1 MAGTMTLIAPAIA
14 AGLAFWPSPFLAVP
28 FYSCCRLGAS
38 KERPLECSVIGG
50 IAPRGFSAASDFY
63 RSSVRGDVDYVAN
76 HKVCDSRVSFC
87 AHQS

>member
-50 IAPRGFSAASDFY
+50 IAPRGFSAASDSLSF
-63 RSSVRGDVDYVAN
+63 
-76 HKVCDSRVSFC
+76 FC
-87 AHQS
+87 AWRCGLCGKS